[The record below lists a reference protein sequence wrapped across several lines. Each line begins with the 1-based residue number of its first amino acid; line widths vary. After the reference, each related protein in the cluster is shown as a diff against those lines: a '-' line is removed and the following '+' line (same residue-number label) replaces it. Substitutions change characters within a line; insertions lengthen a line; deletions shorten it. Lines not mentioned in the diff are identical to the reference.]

1 MERHRLLRKGTDV
14 GASQHW
20 PHITASPT
28 SSRIALDD
36 LSPSLSLSFVFR
48 KIGVIALTLG
58 SRGAVG
64 RTELGS
70 ICGEMS
76 RHPGAWETQE

>member
-1 MERHRLLRKGTDV
+1 MLEPASTGLTLQLLRRL
-14 GASQHW
+14 AAQHW
-20 PHITASPT
+20 TICLPLG
-28 SSRIALDD
+28 ALF
-36 LSPSLSLSFVFR
+36 LFVFR
-48 KIGVIALTLG
+48 KIGIVLTSG

-76 RHPGAWETQE
+76 RHPGAWETRE